1 MAKKKF
7 EPIDIDY
14 SKLRKSTVDT
24 PIPVYFAISEEE
36 LAERMARQWERTQK
50 LKEEKRLREKC
61 LLQEGK

>member
-7 EPIDIDY
+7 EPIEIDY

-36 LAERMARQWERTQK
+36 LEERMARQWERTQK

-61 LLQEGK
+61 LLQEES

>member
-7 EPIDIDY
+7 KPIEIDY
-14 SKLRKSTVDT
+14 SKLRKCPVDT

-36 LAERMARQWERTQK
+36 LEERMAREWERTQR

-61 LLQEGK
+61 LQKQEE